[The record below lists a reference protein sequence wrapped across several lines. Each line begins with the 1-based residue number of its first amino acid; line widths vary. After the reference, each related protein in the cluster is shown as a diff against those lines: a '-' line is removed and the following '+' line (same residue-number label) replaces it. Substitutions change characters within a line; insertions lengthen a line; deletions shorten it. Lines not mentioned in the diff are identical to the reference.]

1 MIQRNDKTIKHIY
14 KVESPKLP
22 ESYQEVEYLQND
34 EGAFID
40 TGFCPQQNIFA
51 FELEACVLDNASVGF
66 GVRRE
71 QASDND
77 NCSCMFYRG
86 ESIRNDWACMSNSY
100 YPIQRNVYYRIAGD
114 NSSFNINGV
123 EWLDVNRTNSTRL
136 AYTVYL
142 FAINTANSV
151 SLNTGILRI
160 RSCRLYDNSILVRHF
175 IPCYR
180 KSDSVP
186 GMFDLVN
193 GVFYTNSGTGRFLV
207 GADVTLKKI
216 NSIRD
221 SFNRVIF
228 RDSSI

>member
-1 MIQRNDKTIKHIY
+1 MIKKNGKTIQHLYKHISG
-14 KVESPKLP
+14 VLP
-22 ESYQEVEYLQND
+22 DEYQEVEYLQNVV
-34 EGAFID
+34 GAYID
-40 TGFCPQQNIFA
+40 TGFRPQQNIFA
-51 FELEACVLDNASVGF
+51 FELEGCVIDNVSVGF

-77 NCSCMFYRG
+77 NCSFMSYRG

-123 EWLDVNRTNSTRL
+123 KWLDVNRTNSTRL
-136 AYTVYL
+136 AYTAYL

-180 KSDSVP
+180 KTDSVP

-193 GVFYTNSGTGRFLV
+193 GVFYTNSGTGMFLV

-221 SFNRVIF
+221 GFNRVIF